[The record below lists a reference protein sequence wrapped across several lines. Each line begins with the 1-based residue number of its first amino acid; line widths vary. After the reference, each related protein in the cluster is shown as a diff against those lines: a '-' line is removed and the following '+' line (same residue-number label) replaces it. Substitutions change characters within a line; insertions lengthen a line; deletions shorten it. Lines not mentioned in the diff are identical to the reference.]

1 MPSIID
7 RSTRLPAPRC
17 QRLLSQLLILLGLF
31 LVLPTRATEQG
42 NSHDHEIVVG
52 LPSDAMHTL
61 AFWKDGTPVGFSVDL
76 LRDLA
81 SRLGLELKFRDLG
94 NFEQALT
101 ALCHQ
106 QVDIVPDLLLT
117 QARQRCMAFSQPYLR
132 SASVLLVRP
141 GTAPIDQANFGHFVF
156 VAERGFAT
164 SEWLAQHLAPGQLK
178 LYANTRAALA
188 ALQQGVGDAYLGE
201 PYQLEA
207 LLRSTNAALEVRQQN
222 FYANAELRLGV
233 SLAKPALL
241 QQLDHTLAQLPSQEV
256 ADLQRHWLDK
266 TSVLHSLD
274 PAHLTP
280 QERLW
285 LERLPPLRIGYRPY
299 LRPLAF
305 LDVLGKPLGLS
316 SSYLEYFVR
325 TLGLRTQTIA
335 LSAQDKRMASADD
348 LDLLIPVNSAEEQ
361 HPGWVYTLPF
371 VKIPNVL
378 VTRQGEAAKTSIE
391 ESNGNVLA
399 VPDAPRLLQLIQQRV
414 PDSRLV
420 PVQDAAE
427 GLALV
432 QAGKAYGYVGN
443 LVSVDRLLESGLSS
457 SLKIAAAV
465 DVPMELS
472 IAVAKR
478 HAQLVPL
485 LNRLIQ
491 NLTISQRD
499 LFAQQWLRSRY
510 EIGVPIQRLWRI
522 VGGIALLSLLII
534 ATLLYVQASLKARQR
549 ALREAEQ
556 RLSTQLRFSRELLD
570 SYPYPVA
577 VKDRRRRYLMI
588 NKAYERTFGV
598 QAEAILGQSIR
609 QVTHYPPAL
618 RQRIGEMAS
627 QALRDGERR
636 QFEDVIRGSDGA
648 AYHWLYI
655 ATPFRLDSCEPQGVL
670 TTFIDVTDIR
680 AAERQAS
687 RLKERLERI
696 THNLPATVFE
706 VRLQTSGDLQFTYVA
721 GNLEALLDITPA
733 ALLSSP
739 RCLSERIFAEDYPAV
754 RAACLAS
761 MAAHTSCMASFR
773 IGTPERYRWIRVEAA
788 PWQTDQG
795 QLTWAGVFLDIT
807 EARAYE
813 EMLTDTKRL
822 AEQAAAAKATFLAT
836 MSHEI
841 RTPMNGIMGLLE
853 LMGHYPLPDDVRDML
868 VTSQE
873 STRSLQQ
880 VLDDTLDF
888 SRLESGKLAI
898 VPQAVDLRSLIDS
911 VLRLIAPQA
920 QAKGLAVEC
929 RVDRHVAGR
938 LEVDGSRLRQ
948 VLLNMLSNAT
958 KFTTSG
964 TLSFTLEVCATEAQ
978 RQSLLFGVQD
988 TGIGI
993 SAEQQ
998 QRLFQP
1004 FVQADNSVARR
1015 YGGSGLGLMISRQL
1029 IHLMGG
1035 DLQLSSQLGQGT
1047 RVEIRLDLPVVEPLH
1062 PPFSGRSLQVA
1073 HATEGLVSGLEEHL
1087 AALGLRRGA
1096 APADLLLSMAG
1107 GPEAG
1112 VQPTLFITREV
1123 IPIGY
1128 AVTATGVQLSV
1139 NPLTWSA
1146 TRAALDLL
1154 LDVRHGAAAN
1164 LVEGHSFAGS
1174 GRLLVVED
1182 HPTNRLLLERQL
1194 QHLGCTYELV
1204 ENGKQALDCLEGERY
1219 ALILTDCYMPV
1230 LDGYALARRVRAL
1243 PSPLGAVPIIGMTAS
1258 ILPREQERAQAAGMD
1273 ELLLK
1278 PVSLSVLIT
1287 LLERFLTTQPT
1298 SSREGVDPA
1307 APPPRLDLAA
1317 GLRAV
1322 MLQSFLEETAKDLPT
1337 LEAAVQRRD
1346 SQVAAELLHKFAGG
1360 LRLMEKHELADE
1372 AQRHQGDATAGQL
1385 DRGALDGFIAALRQ
1399 DCGLS

>member
-1047 RVEIRLDLPVVEPLH
+1047 RGRDPPGPAGGRALA
-1062 PPFSGRSLQVA
+1062 PPFQR
-1073 HATEGLVSGLEEHL
+1073 
-1087 AALGLRRGA
+1087 
-1096 APADLLLSMAG
+1096 
-1107 GPEAG
+1107 
-1112 VQPTLFITREV
+1112 
-1123 IPIGY
+1123 
-1128 AVTATGVQLSV
+1128 
-1139 NPLTWSA
+1139 
-1146 TRAALDLL
+1146 
-1154 LDVRHGAAAN
+1154 
-1164 LVEGHSFAGS
+1164 
-1174 GRLLVVED
+1174 
-1182 HPTNRLLLERQL
+1182 
-1194 QHLGCTYELV
+1194 
-1204 ENGKQALDCLEGERY
+1204 
-1219 ALILTDCYMPV
+1219 
-1230 LDGYALARRVRAL
+1230 
-1243 PSPLGAVPIIGMTAS
+1243 
-1258 ILPREQERAQAAGMD
+1258 
-1273 ELLLK
+1273 
-1278 PVSLSVLIT
+1278 
-1287 LLERFLTTQPT
+1287 TQPT
-1298 SSREGVDPA
+1298 GGSRDRRVGIRSGRTSRRPGPA
-1307 APPPRLDLAA
+1307 AGRRPGRPAVEYGRRPRGRRAADAVHHPGGNTHRLCRHRYRRAVERQPPDLERHPGGPRSVAGRPARCGREPRRRAQLRRQRAPAGGGRPPHQQTAAGAPVAAPGLHLRTGGERQAGAGLPGRRTLRPDPHRLLHAGARRLCPGAPGAGLAFPPRRGTHHRHDRQHPAA
-1317 GLRAV
+1317 GTGTRPGRRHGRAAAQAGQPV
-1322 MLQSFLEETAKDLPT
+1322 GADHAAGALSHYPAHLLPRGGGPGRPATAPGSSGG
-1337 LEAAVQRRD
+1337 AAR
-1346 SQVAAELLHKFAGG
+1346 
-1360 LRLMEKHELADE
+1360 
-1372 AQRHQGDATAGQL
+1372 GDATKLPRGNGQGSAHTGS
-1385 DRGALDGFIAALRQ
+1385 RRAT
-1399 DCGLS
+1399 S